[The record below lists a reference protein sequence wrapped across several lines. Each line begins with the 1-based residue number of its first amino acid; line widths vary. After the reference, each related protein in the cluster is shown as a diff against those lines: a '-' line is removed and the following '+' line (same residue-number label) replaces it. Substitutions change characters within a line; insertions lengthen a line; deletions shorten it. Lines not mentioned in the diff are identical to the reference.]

1 MINLENFQI
10 KRKKFVLNKN
20 FRIIA
25 ACFNLK
31 CAMKRLSILLCLPL
45 VALFFSC
52 STDVDL
58 YAEYKEIP
66 VIYGILDADADTNY
80 VKITRVMS
88 VEGDAYQVAV
98 NPDSSNYPGKLDV
111 RIVEYCNGDSLR
123 EIVLDTIT
131 IHNKEHGL
139 FYAPDQKL
147 YYTTEKLNRNRKKEH
162 YSYRLKVVL
171 PDRTLTSKADMVG
184 DNNFG
189 VQSLAVNFSKEYFGM
204 VSRQFLFRPAI
215 NATIYQV
222 SLAFTFLE
230 QRTPDGDSV
239 PRTMYWDVGTY
250 SGEYLVQNSD
260 FDAYVFFYRPETF
273 YEHLT
278 EFIGGDT
285 AIVGLKRYISDYPVE
300 VTITAGG
307 EHLRQYVYNNDMSSG
322 FVLGDP
328 EFSLIDGGYGV
339 FSSRATIRQSV
350 RLGGETVPDLVS
362 MTNWGFKFIGGRE

>member
-1 MINLENFQI
+1 
-10 KRKKFVLNKN
+10 
-20 FRIIA
+20 
-25 ACFNLK
+25 
-31 CAMKRLSILLCLPL
+31 MKRLYIFFCLSL
-45 VALFFSC
+45 VAAFFSC
-52 STDVDL
+52 STDIDL
-58 YAEYKEIP
+58 YADYKEIP

-88 VEGDAYQVAV
+88 VQGDAYQIAL

-123 EIVLDTIT
+123 EIILDTIT

-147 YYTTEKLNRNRKKEH
+147 YYTTERLNRNGKKKN
-162 YSYRLKVVL
+162 YSYHLKVVL
-171 PDRTLTSKADMVG
+171 PDRTLTAKAEMVG

-204 VSRQFLFRPAI
+204 VPRQFLFRPAI
-215 NATIYQV
+215 NGSIYQI
-222 SLAFTFLE
+222 SMAFTFLE

-239 PRTMYWDVGTY
+239 PRTMRWEVGNY
-250 SGEYLVQNSD
+250 SEDMLGQYMEYG
-260 FDAYVFFYRPETF
+260 AIMFFYRPETF

-285 AIVGLKRYISDYPVE
+285 AIVGLKRFIGDYPVE

-307 EHLRQYVYNNDMSSG
+307 EHLRQYVYNNDVSSG
-322 FVLGDP
+322 FVIGDP
-328 EFSLIDGGYGV
+328 EFSLIDGGFGV
-339 FSSRATIRQSV
+339 FSSRSTIRQSV
-350 RLGGETVPDLVS
+350 RLGGETVPDLVA
-362 MTNWGFKFIGGRE
+362 MTNWGFKFMGGREE